1 MAKSSKSFSRSGA
14 RFKPQPRVLLLCE
27 DTKSALSY
35 LQDAA
40 RHFRSHAVV
49 KVAHCGRTDPIG
61 IVEEAIGSRH
71 NFEVTYCV
79 IDRDSHESFDQALL
93 RAREFGESIK
103 VVPSY
108 PCYELWLLLHFRFT
122 RAPIAA
128 VGAQSSGARMQAVLR
143 SEVGMDDYEK
153 GSSRSVFDDILN
165 LLPVARDNAARALR
179 AAHAEQEMNPS
190 TELHMLIAVLEKLG
204 LPTMAA
210 PPGG

>member
-1 MAKSSKSFSRSGA
+1 MAKSSESFRRRGA
-14 RFKPQPRVLLLCE
+14 RFKPQPRVLVLCE
-27 DTKSALSY
+27 DSKSALRY

-61 IVEEAIGSRH
+61 IVEEAISSVH

-93 RAREFGESIK
+93 RARGFDGSIK

-108 PCYELWLLLHFRFT
+108 PCYEFWLLLHFRFT

-128 VGAQSSGARMQAVLR
+128 VGAQSSGARMVAVLR
-143 SEVGMDDYEK
+143 SEEGMDDYEK
-153 GSSRSVFDDILN
+153 GSTKSIFDHLLD
-165 LLPVARDNAARALR
+165 LLPVAKDNAARVLVAALV
-179 AAHAEQEMNPS
+179 EQEMNPS
-190 TELHMLIAVLEKLG
+190 TELHALIEVFERLG
-204 LPTMAA
+204 LPTVAVA
-210 PPGG
+210 PGG